1 MISCCY
7 LWTFPGRSS
16 RGARAVCIPQAEEA
30 MPPRQRRV
38 EASRGQP
45 AGQGGA
51 APHGE
56 PAVVRTVPQLE
67 RVTPL
72 PGAWTTAAELR
83 SRLNLQHQHRKGW
96 QDRPSRLLVGFP
108 GLLGLAAEWEEGEF
122 YLAQDLFLPLVD
134 VNKKQ
139 PMILAPLFSNTSTG
153 EHQGSQLPC
162 EAGGLPS
169 TWEGE
174 LGRTWSDVAKCPPL
188 LGEGL

>member
-1 MISCCY
+1 
-7 LWTFPGRSS
+7 
-16 RGARAVCIPQAEEA
+16 
-30 MPPRQRRV
+30 MPPRQCRV

-56 PAVVRTVPQLE
+56 PAVVCTVPQLE
-67 RVTPL
+67 KVTPL

-83 SRLNLQHQHRKGW
+83 GQLNLQW
-96 QDRPSRLLVGFP
+96 LLVGFP

-139 PMILAPLFSNTSTG
+139 PMIL
-153 EHQGSQLPC
+153 
-162 EAGGLPS
+162 
-169 TWEGE
+169 
-174 LGRTWSDVAKCPPL
+174 VPL
-188 LGEGL
+188 LL